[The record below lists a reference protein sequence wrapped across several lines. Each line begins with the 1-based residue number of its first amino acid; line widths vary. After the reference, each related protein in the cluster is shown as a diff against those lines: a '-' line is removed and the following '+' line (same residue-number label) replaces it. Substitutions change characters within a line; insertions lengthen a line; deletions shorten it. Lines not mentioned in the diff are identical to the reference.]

1 MKVLFV
7 LWSGDLGRGGGSA
20 VAAKNLI
27 ESLFKY
33 NDIDIHVV
41 YGVGTEGSLI
51 NWLAEQNI
59 PFTSISGVGF
69 FVWPKCRGLR
79 DFIKYP
85 LTLLRDFINYVMSV
99 HETKRVIKRVKPD
112 IVHVNNSV
120 LNYGIKAADCLKV
133 PSLWHIR
140 EYADFDFDFDLIP
153 TKHFFRNRVQKH
165 YTVSITADIMHH
177 WGCTDT
183 KRHCVVHDG
192 VMSKKDVTYIEQK
205 EDYFLFTGA
214 VTHNKGVTDLINAF
228 VLYAKKNP
236 KGELWI
242 AGKYNDESYYNK
254 LQNIITSNSIND
266 RVRFLGFRSD
276 RYELMQR
283 ARACIVPSLFEGFG
297 FITVEAMMN
306 GSLVVGR
313 NSSGTKMIMEASGN
327 SEFLYDN
334 IEELASKMEQII
346 SQDSRFYQDHIIKVQ
361 NMASK
366 KFSIERYGDDVYK
379 IYKKILDGKTITS

>member
-27 ESLFKY
+27 ESLLKY
-33 NDIDIHVV
+33 KDIDIHVV

-51 NWLAEQNI
+51 NWLAERNI
-59 PFTSISGVGF
+59 PFTSISGVSF

-85 LTLLRDFINYVMSV
+85 LTLLRDFINHIMSV
-99 HETKRVIKRVKPD
+99 HETKRIIKRIKPD

-120 LNYGIKAADCLKV
+120 LFFGIKAADKLSV
-133 PSLWHIR
+133 PSVWHIR
-140 EYADFDFDFDLIP
+140 EYSDFDFDLIP
-153 TKHFFRNRVQKH
+153 TKHFFMKQVQKH
-165 YTVSITADIMHH
+165 NTISITNDIRHH
-177 WGCTDT
+177 YGCTDSQ
-183 KRHCVVHDG
+183 RHFVVYDG
-192 VMSKKDVTYIEQK
+192 VMSKRDVTYIEPK

-228 VLYAKKNP
+228 VLYAEKNP
-236 KGELWI
+236 RGELWI
-242 AGKYNDESYYNK
+242 AGKYNDVAYYNK
-254 LQNIITSNSIND
+254 LQDKINSSNISN
-266 RVRFLGFRSD
+266 RVKFLGFRSD

-306 GSLVVGR
+306 GSLVIGR
-313 NSSGTKMIMEASGN
+313 NSSGTKMIMEATDN
-327 SEFLYDN
+327 AYFLFDTC
-334 IEELASKMEQII
+334 EELALKMEQVMNRP
-346 SQDSRFYQDHIIKVQ
+346 SNAFADHIKKVQ
-361 NMASK
+361 ALAEEQ
-366 KFSIERYGDDVYK
+366 FSIERYGDDVYEV
-379 IYKKILDGKTITS
+379 YNKILKY

>member
-33 NDIDIHVV
+33 KDIDIHVV

-59 PFTSISGVGF
+59 PFTSISGAGF
-69 FVWPKCRGLR
+69 FVWPKCRGLK

-120 LNYGIKAADCLKV
+120 LRYGIKAADGLKV

-140 EYADFDFDFDLIP
+140 EYADFDFDLIP
-153 TKHFFRNRVQKH
+153 TKHLFRKCVQKH
-165 YTVSITADIMHH
+165 YTVSITADVMHH
-177 WGCTDT
+177 WGCIDVN
-183 KRHCVVHDG
+183 RHFVVHDG
-192 VMSKKDVTYIEQK
+192 VMSKADVAYIEDK

-214 VTHNKGVTDLINAF
+214 VTHNKGVTDLIKAF
-228 VLYAKKNP
+228 VVYAKKNS

-242 AGKYNDESYYNK
+242 AGKYNDEAYYNK
-254 LQNIITSNSIND
+254 LQSIITSNSIND
-266 RVRFLGFRSD
+266 RVKFLGFRSD
-276 RYELMQR
+276 RYGLMQR

-306 GSLVVGR
+306 GSLVIGR
-313 NSSGTKMIMEASGN
+313 NSSGTKMIMEACGN
-327 SEFLYDN
+327 SDFLYDN
-334 IEELASKMEQII
+334 IEELASKMEQVMNNN
-346 SQDSRFYQDHIIKVQ
+346 SLFYRNHIIKVQ
-361 NMASK
+361 KMAAD
-366 KFSIERYGDDVYK
+366 KFSIERYGDDVYG
-379 IYKKILDGKTITS
+379 IYNSILKNQVE